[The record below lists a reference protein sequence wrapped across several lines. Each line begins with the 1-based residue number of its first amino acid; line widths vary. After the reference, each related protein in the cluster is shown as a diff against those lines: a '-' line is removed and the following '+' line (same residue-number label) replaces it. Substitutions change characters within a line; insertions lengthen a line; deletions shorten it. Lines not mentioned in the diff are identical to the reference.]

1 MILVLQFA
9 VTVNLGKR
17 ADMPP
22 MFLNGGGMR
31 GGPVHHHIE
40 GVPLLGEL
48 RTAPKYRFYSVRD
61 EFPALVATAAGGA
74 AIIGELYDVPI
85 DMLHHSLL
93 PAEPPELELGT
104 IELENGL
111 AELRHAAAARGPGT
125 GRGSDRDHEV
135 RRLAGLP
142 GRGQG

>member
-1 MILVLQFA
+1 
-9 VTVNLGKR
+9 
-17 ADMPP
+17 

-31 GGPVHHHIE
+31 GGPVHDHIE

-61 EFPALVATAAGGA
+61 EFPALVPAVAGGA

-104 IELENGL
+104 IELENGVVSFAML
-111 AELRHAAAARGPGT
+111 LRREVLEQAGGLIEITKYGGWRAY
-125 GRGSDRDHEV
+125 RDEV
-135 RRLAGLP
+135 RAERP
-142 GRGQG
+142 I

>member
-1 MILVLQFA
+1 
-9 VTVNLGKR
+9 
-17 ADMPP
+17 MPP

-48 RTAPKYRFYSVRD
+48 RTAPKYRFYSIRG

-74 AIIGELYDVPI
+74 AIMGELYDVPI
-85 DMLHHSLL
+85 DMLHRSLL

-104 IELENGL
+104 IELENGVVGFGML
-111 AELRHAAAARGPGT
+111 LRREVLERG
-125 GRGSDRDHEV
+125 
-135 RRLAGLP
+135 AGLIEITKY
-142 GRGQG
+142 GGWRAYRDEGKSERSL

>member
-1 MILVLQFA
+1 
-9 VTVNLGKR
+9 
-17 ADMPP
+17 

-48 RTAPKYRFYSVRD
+48 RTAPKYRFYSIRE

-74 AIIGELYDVPI
+74 AIMGELYDVPI
-85 DMLHHSLL
+85 DMLHRSLL

-111 AELRHAAAARGPGT
+111 VSFAMLLRREVLERG
-125 GRGSDRDHEV
+125 
-135 RRLAGLP
+135 AGLIEITKYGGWRASRDE
-142 GRGQG
+142 GRAERSV

>member
-1 MILVLQFA
+1 
-9 VTVNLGKR
+9 
-17 ADMPP
+17 MPP

-40 GVPLLGEL
+40 GVPLLGER

-61 EFPALVATAAGGA
+61 EFPALVPAVAGGA

-93 PAEPPELELGT
+93 PGQ
-104 IELENGL
+104 
-111 AELRHAAAARGPGT
+111 AAR
-125 GRGSDRDHEV
+125 
-135 RRLAGLP
+135 A
-142 GRGQG
+142 

>member
-1 MILVLQFA
+1 
-9 VTVNLGKR
+9 
-17 ADMPP
+17 MPP

-61 EFPALVATAAGGA
+61 EFPGLVPVTEGGA
-74 AIIGELYDVPI
+74 AILGELYDLPM

-104 IELENGL
+104 IELEDGRL
-111 AELRHAAAARGPGT
+111 SFAMLLRRDVLEHGADLTDITEHRGWRT
-125 GRGSDRDHEV
+125 YRGEGS
-135 RRLAGLP
+135 G
-142 GRGQG
+142 

>member
-1 MILVLQFA
+1 
-9 VTVNLGKR
+9 
-17 ADMPP
+17 

-48 RTAPKYRFYSVRD
+48 RTAPRYRFYSVRD
-61 EFPALVATAAGGA
+61 EFPALVPTVAGGA

-104 IELENGL
+104 IELENGVVSFAML
-111 AELRHAAAARGPGT
+111 LRREVLEAAGGLIEITKYGGWRAYRDE
-125 GRGSDRDHEV
+125 GR
-135 RRLAGLP
+135 AG
-142 GRGQG
+142 RSI

>member
-1 MILVLQFA
+1 
-9 VTVNLGKR
+9 
-17 ADMPP
+17 MPP
-22 MFLNGGGMR
+22 MFLNGSGMR

-61 EFPALVATAAGGA
+61 EFPALVPAVAGGA

-85 DMLHHSLL
+85 DMLHQSLL

-104 IELENGL
+104 IELENGVVSFAVL
-111 AELRHAAAARGPGT
+111 LRREVLERGEGLIEIT
-125 GRGSDRDHEV
+125 EYQGWRAYRDQ
-135 RRLAGLP
+135 
-142 GRGQG
+142 GQG